1 MKPPAGPSLSHRAF
15 LALGLWA
22 GYYLLVFAIAG
33 GLLYFTYWVFD
44 QVKTPS
50 LFLVVL
56 AIGSGIAALRILWA
70 SFPRWQKF
78 QPPGVKLD
86 PARHPLLFEEIRRI
100 ARDTHQRAPS
110 EVYLIADVNAWVSKR
125 GGFLGLFRKPVL
137 AMGLP
142 LLKILTQLQFRSVL
156 VHEFGHYVGGDTALG
171 PWVYKTYAAI
181 QRTIETLEGSDS
193 VWRFPFLA
201 YAKLFT
207 RTTLAVSREQ
217 ELSADALAAK
227 IAGAKP
233 AAQALRLIEAASNAF
248 PSFVGEELMP
258 LLNAEFRAP
267 LCEGFARYL
276 STKEISRFVMRRVN
290 REMTDKKRD
299 PYRTHPPL
307 PDRLE
312 RMATLP
318 AGFETREDPPAMEM
332 LTDLDGLERELIAFV
347 TENPAVRKMP
357 MISWDDAGEKAFLP
371 QWREQAKIAR
381 EQLKDVRP
389 EQFPELKLTEIGRRF
404 EKQGSD
410 AQARSIAMS
419 ALGSALL
426 VSLRDQ
432 GWTIAM
438 EPGDRPT
445 VIRDGVRVEP
455 FHIFVD
461 MAEGKMSRDEWKER
475 CKSGGFEGLNLGP
488 AEAATS

>member
-1 MKPPAGPSLSHRAF
+1 
-15 LALGLWA
+15 
-22 GYYLLVFAIAG
+22 
-33 GLLYFTYWVFD
+33 
-44 QVKTPS
+44 
-50 LFLVVL
+50 
-56 AIGSGIAALRILWA
+56 
-70 SFPRWQKF
+70 
-78 QPPGVKLD
+78 
-86 PARHPLLFEEIRRI
+86 
-100 ARDTHQRAPS
+100 
-110 EVYLIADVNAWVSKR
+110 
-125 GGFLGLFRKPVL
+125 
-137 AMGLP
+137 
-142 LLKILTQLQFRSVL
+142 
-156 VHEFGHYVGGDTALG
+156 
-171 PWVYKTYAAI
+171 
-181 QRTIETLEGSDS
+181 
-193 VWRFPFLA
+193 
-201 YAKLFT
+201 
-207 RTTLAVSREQ
+207 
-217 ELSADALAAK
+217 
-227 IAGAKP
+227 
-233 AAQALRLIEAASNAF
+233 
-248 PSFVGEELMP
+248 
-258 LLNAEFRAP
+258 
-267 LCEGFARYL
+267 
-276 STKEISRFVMRRVN
+276 
-290 REMTDKKRD
+290 
-299 PYRTHPPL
+299 
-307 PDRLE
+307 
-312 RMATLP
+312 
-318 AGFETREDPPAMEM
+318 MEM

>member
-1 MKPPAGPSLSHRAF
+1 MKPAPGPSLSHRAF
-15 LALGLWA
+15 LALALFA
-22 GYYLLVFAIAG
+22 GYYLLVFVISG
-33 GLLYFTYWVFD
+33 GLLYFTYAVFS
-44 QVKTPS
+44 QTKQPS
-50 LFLVVL
+50 LFLIVV
-56 AIGSGIAALRILWA
+56 AIGAAIAALKILWA
-70 SFPRWQKF
+70 SFPRWKKF
-78 QPPGVKLD
+78 QPPGLKLD

-100 ARDTHQRAPS
+100 ARDTHQRPPS
-110 EVYLIADVNAWVSKR
+110 EVYLVADVNAWVAKR
-125 GGFLGLFRKPVL
+125 GGLFGFFRKPVL
-137 AMGLP
+137 AVGLP
-142 LLKILTQLQFRSVL
+142 VIQILSQLQFRSVL

-171 PWVYKTYAAI
+171 PWVYRTYAAI

-193 VWRFPFLA
+193 IWRFPFLG

-233 AAQALRLIEAASNAF
+233 AMQALRQIEAASNAF

-258 LLNAEFRAP
+258 LLNAEFRPP

-290 REMTDKKRD
+290 REMTDRKRD

-312 RMATLP
+312 RMAALP
-318 AGFETREDPPAMEM
+318 AGFETREDPPAM
-332 LTDLDGLERELIAFV
+332 DLLADHDALERELIAFV
-347 TENPAVRKMP
+347 TENPAVRQMKL
-357 MISWDDAGEKAFLP
+357 IAWDDAGEKAFLP

-389 EQFPELKLTEIGRRF
+389 ENFPELKLTEIGRRF
-404 EKQGSD
+404 QKGGSD
-410 AQARSIAMS
+410 AQARSIAMN
-419 ALGSALL
+419 ALGSALV
-426 VSLRDQ
+426 VSLRDL

-438 EPGDRPT
+438 EPGDRPS
-445 VIRDGVRVEP
+445 VVRDGVRVEP

-461 MAEGKMSRDEWKER
+461 MAEGKFTRAEWKER
-475 CKSGGFEGLNLGP
+475 CRSGGFEGLNLGP

>member
-33 GLLYFTYWVFD
+33 GLGYFAYRVFD
-44 QVKTPS
+44 SKNPGLV
-50 LFLVVL
+50 LVVL
-56 AIGSGIAALRILWA
+56 GIGSAIAALRILWA
-70 SFPRWQKF
+70 SFPRWTKF
-78 QPPGVKLD
+78 KPPGPKLD

-125 GGFLGLFRKPVL
+125 GGIFGLFRKPVL
-137 AMGLP
+137 AVGLP
-142 LLKILTQLQFRSVL
+142 LLKILSQLQFRSVL
-156 VHEFGHYVGGDTALG
+156 VHEFGHYVGGDTKLG
-171 PWVYKTYAAI
+171 PWIYRTHAAI
-181 QRTIETLEGSDS
+181 ARTVEALEGNDS
-193 VWRFPFLA
+193 IWRFPFLA

-233 AAQALRLIEAASNAF
+233 AAQALRLIEAAGNAF

-258 LLNAEFRAP
+258 LLHAEFRPP
-267 LCEGFARYL
+267 LCEGFSRYMA
-276 STKEISRFVMRRVN
+276 TKEISRFVMRRVN
-290 REMTDKKRD
+290 REMTDRKRD

-312 RMATLP
+312 RMAALP
-318 AGFETREDPPAMEM
+318 AGFETREDRPAMEM
-332 LTDLDGLERELIAFV
+332 LTGLDELERELIAFV
-347 TENPAVRKMP
+347 TENPAIRKMP
-357 MISWDDAGEKAFLP
+357 VISWDDAGEKAFLP

-410 AQARSIAMS
+410 VQARSIAMN

-426 VSLRDQ
+426 VSLRDL

-445 VIRDGVRVEP
+445 VVRDGVRVEP
-455 FHIFVD
+455 FHIFID
-461 MAEGKMSRDEWKER
+461 MAEGKMTRDEWRER
-475 CKSGGFEGLNLGP
+475 CRSGGFEGLNLGP